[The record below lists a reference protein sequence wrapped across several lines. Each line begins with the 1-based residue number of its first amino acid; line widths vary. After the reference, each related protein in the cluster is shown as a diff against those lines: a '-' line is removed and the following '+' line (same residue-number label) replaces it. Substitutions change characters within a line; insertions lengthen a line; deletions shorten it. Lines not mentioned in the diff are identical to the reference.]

1 MSKIQFRDHMMNQF
15 SLLEKDKK
23 QIIDDKI
30 QKNIKDKEIAESIDR
45 ELTGKNIPV
54 PKMDHLADTIWGL
67 RQAQPP
73 RYFDKLSNRD
83 KLSTGTST
91 PLSTSTSTPL
101 STSTSTIRR
110 VKRKKIMLRIGSAL
124 AAAAAVAVIFT
135 TGIFKRVSQ
144 QSQTISI
151 TLTMGRAG
159 ILPGRKNLKKNIMY
173 NVKIGESILTTHNTR
188 VIARIPGNGRFE
200 LINTAKVTLRDFKK
214 KDKSNIMSLDIETGH
229 LLVNIDK
236 SNYKIFRVKTPHT
249 LVTVT
254 GTSFELFVNNRKTS
268 VKVKRGEVKCRLI
281 SDNSKIITLT
291 VNDNADFVEDKIIPL
306 KQDKPKKNLNK
317 KTEKTSGEF
326 RERVH
331 LKNGMVITGN
341 IVSQDKTTLVVRTP
355 AGIMRIS
362 RNKVKNVEYIK

>member
-54 PKMDHLADTIWGL
+54 PKMDHLADTIWAL
-67 RQAQPP
+67 RHRSAQALQQAQSP
-73 RYFDKLSNRD
+73 RYFDKLS
-83 KLSTGTST
+83 TG
-91 PLSTSTSTPL
+91 
-101 STSTSTIRR
+101 TSTIRR
-110 VKRKKIMLRIGSAL
+110 VKRKKIMMRIGSAL

-151 TLTMGRAG
+151 TLTLTMGRAE
-159 ILPGRKNLKKNIMY
+159 ILPGRKKLKKNIMY
-173 NVKIGESILTTHNTR
+173 NVKIGESILTAHNTR

-214 KDKSNIMSLDIETGH
+214 KDKSNIMSLNIETGH

-236 SNYKIFRVKTPHT
+236 SSYKIFRVKTPHT

-268 VKVKRGEVKCRLI
+268 VKVKRGEVKCTLI
-281 SDNSKIITLT
+281 SDNSKTITLT

-306 KQDKPKKNLNK
+306 KQDNPKKNLNK
-317 KTEKTSGEF
+317 KTEKTSREF